1 MKDVHIKDYR
11 LCYSFRFYKTRNQ
24 KLLKKLSWKT
34 AMRMGFAQFKTFK
47 FIELWPTTAHM
58 NNPKP

>member
-1 MKDVHIKDYR
+1 MKEVHIKDYR

-47 FIELWPTTAHM
+47 FIEP
-58 NNPKP
+58 

>member
-1 MKDVHIKDYR
+1 MKEVHIKDYR
-11 LCYSFRFYKTRNQ
+11 ICYSFRFYKTRNQ

-47 FIELWPTTAHM
+47 FIEL
-58 NNPKP
+58 